1 MDDHI
6 TTVEITLARILTS
19 DGQLAVRIVIPETYN
34 AVEVLG
40 LLEMAKIHIYNEL
53 NGLT

>member
-6 TTVEITLARILTS
+6 TTVEITLARIITPE
-19 DGQLAVRIVIPETYN
+19 GQMAVRIITPENYN

-40 LLEMAKIHIYNEL
+40 LLEMAKLHIYNEC
-53 NGLT
+53 NGI